1 MDDEE
6 SVAYVLAVTRP
17 DTLKIRVPNIQLG
30 CMTTIYL
37 VLEGVKCNDHADG
50 MILDWCEMHANF
62 GRLRLHTGKWLRDLY
77 GRVLGDLA
85 DPDSGELLTDYLVA
99 NKAATEYPQHYM
111 DTLTAVIHAKEP
123 EE

>member
-6 SVAYVLAVTRP
+6 SVAYVLQVTRP

-37 VLEGVKCNDHADG
+37 VLEGVKCGEHADSA
-50 MILDWCEMHANF
+50 IVDWCEMHASF
-62 GRLRLHTGKWLRDLY
+62 GRLRLHTGTWLRDLY

-85 DPDSGELLTDYLVA
+85 DPDTGELLTDYLVEA
-99 NKAATEYPQHYM
+99 GVAEDYPAHYM
-111 DTLTAVIHAKEP
+111 DTLNAVIHAKEP